1 MNRQRGELVAE
12 TSRKR
17 SNESGK
23 LDAAAWT
30 EAALDMLAVS
40 GIDGVRVE
48 LLAKQLAVTKGSF
61 YWHFR
66 DREAL
71 LEQMLSLWR
80 KRATLALIERLD
92 RIEEP
97 AEVRLRRLLRVPLE
111 ARGAPRAADVELAVR
126 MWGRRDPRAAA
137 ALEEVDQL
145 RLHYIAGL
153 LDQCGALP
161 DEANA
166 RAILAYSY
174 MRVAASLVPADAKAL
189 VTQCE
194 NLLIGNFGKAE
205 RKAASRRRSATCPA
219 S

>member
-1 MNRQRGELVAE
+1 
-12 TSRKR
+12 
-17 SNESGK
+17 
-23 LDAAAWT
+23 
-30 EAALDMLAVS
+30 MLAVN

-71 LEQMLSLWR
+71 LEGMLSLWR

-92 RIEEP
+92 RVEES
-97 AEVRLRRLLRVPLE
+97 AEIRLRRLLRVPLE

-145 RLHYIAGL
+145 RLHYIMGL
-153 LDQCGALP
+153 LTQCGVSP
-161 DEANA
+161 KEANA

-174 MRVAASLVPADAKAL
+174 MRVAASLVPAKARAL

-194 NLLIGNFGKAE
+194 DLLIGTGKGAAGKA
-205 RKAASRRRSATCPA
+205 ALP
-219 S
+219 